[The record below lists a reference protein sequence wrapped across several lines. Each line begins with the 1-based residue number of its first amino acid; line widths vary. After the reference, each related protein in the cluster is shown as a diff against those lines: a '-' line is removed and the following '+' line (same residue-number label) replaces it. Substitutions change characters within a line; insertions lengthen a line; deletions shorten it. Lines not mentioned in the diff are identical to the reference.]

1 MYVKWQY
8 CAALWNERTEKSW
21 QMCKWANK
29 IHFRH
34 LRCWENA
41 IYEFRL
47 RVCDAA
53 QKLQPNERMKSQKH
67 GPINCTL
74 FRFMHAMQICRSL
87 PIWINWIYPMQ
98 TMYTNGCMP
107 AGYLLCIAILWLIWT
122 SNWKSSVNYEWALNL
137 ILRIPRMQ
145 LASTSK
151 CSMVSGICSIW
162 EFVRERYIWKCF
174 YWYSF
179 AMHIVHTYNDIDELV
194 LRIRWYQS
202 NQ

>member
-1 MYVKWQY
+1 MTLRLKIEFQKFTLRVHTWSRSHVYVKWQY

-41 IYEFRL
+41 IYELRL

-151 CSMVSGICSIW
+151 CSMVSVSIGTHLLCTLC
-162 EFVRERYIWKCF
+162 I
-174 YWYSF
+174 
-179 AMHIVHTYNDIDELV
+179 
-194 LRIRWYQS
+194 RIMI
-202 NQ
+202 